1 MKFYGTGIVW
11 NGREDKPLC
20 RFQNGEFETNDKETA
35 EILLALGFEHTGKK
49 PTAKPKE
56 TEATETIETTEVL
69 DAALETTE

>member
-1 MKFYGTGIVW
+1 MKFYGAGIVW

-49 PTAKPKE
+49 PAAKTKE
-56 TEATETIETTEVL
+56 SEQTEVTKAVENGSEV
-69 DAALETTE
+69 DE